1 MRATTAK
8 VAALLVLL
16 LAGHAAGIQVPA
28 SVAKR
33 RLDAAAR
40 RDESNEDPVAPET
53 GSVPRTKPTPKSR
66 R

>member
-16 LAGHAAGIQVPA
+16 LAGYAAGIQVPA
-28 SVAKR
+28 SVAKW

-40 RDESNEDPVAPET
+40 RDESNEDPVAPRDET
-53 GSVPRTKPTPKSR
+53 HPQVSSVSAI
-66 R
+66 